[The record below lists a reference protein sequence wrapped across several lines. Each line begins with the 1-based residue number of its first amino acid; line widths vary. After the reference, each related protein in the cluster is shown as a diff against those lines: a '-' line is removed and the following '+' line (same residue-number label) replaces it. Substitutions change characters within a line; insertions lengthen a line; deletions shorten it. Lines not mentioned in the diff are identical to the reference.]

1 MSHSPAL
8 DDYLLALLDSAP
20 ASTVE
25 PARAAV
31 DLAAHEPAET
41 AEATAPADTA
51 ASASASGAGRAV
63 SADSTLADPMLVD
76 SVLADSLLAET
87 LPPGSAAALTLE
99 DVAEAAAPVGVAAM
113 IASASAAPAPSPIG
127 SATAAPETDDGK
139 PDMRSQTATATPEH
153 RREPH
158 PLPDIRP
165 TPRADGAGGIARQPA
180 APIAPAYAPSPA
192 AARSTSHAAPRY
204 VAPAPLPLGQ
214 QHDRGHQH
222 RRASERTTR
231 WLRMRCDEQ
240 HYALELLKVQ
250 EVVRPGTLLPLRGS
264 PRHMLGVMN
273 LRGQVVP
280 VLDLGVYLDRP
291 AIVPDGATRIVVLEE
306 NGEVLG
312 LRVTAVEDVTNLTD
326 QQIEPPD
333 NSRMCRLTSQLFRG
347 VARLGGRAVVL
358 LDASQLLG

>member
-25 PARAAV
+25 PARAVV
-31 DLAAHEPAET
+31 DLAANEPTET
-41 AEATAPADTA
+41 TEATAPAEIA
-51 ASASASGAGRAV
+51 ASASASGADRAD
-63 SADSTLADPMLVD
+63 SADSMLVD
-76 SVLADSLLAET
+76 SVLAET
-87 LPPGSAAALTLE
+87 MAAGSAVAVTLKE
-99 DVAEAAAPVGVAAM
+99 VTQAAAPVGVTAVTAP
-113 IASASAAPAPSPIG
+113 ASAPLASPLIG
-127 SATAAPETDDGK
+127 NATAAPETEDGK
-139 PDMRSQTATATPEH
+139 PDMGSQTATATPEH
-153 RREPH
+153 RRESH
-158 PLPDIRP
+158 PLPDIRIRP
-165 TPRADGAGGIARQPA
+165 APRADGAGGIARQPA
-180 APIAPAYAPSPA
+180 APITPAHAPSPA
-192 AARSTSHAAPRY
+192 AARPSSHAAPRY

-280 VLDLGVYLDRP
+280 VLDLGVYLGRP
-291 AIVPDGATRIVVLEE
+291 AIVPDSATRIVVLEE

-347 VARLGGRAVVL
+347 VARLGGHAVVL